1 MLMWRCDW
9 GESAEIRAQ
18 KKVVDCWVWYG
29 IQLECQHWDLL
40 EKEEEKKL
48 GLPLDD
54 YVELLLDVCPEY
66 PNSHDREFCVAFQ
79 LGCDD
84 LDAMII
90 EDMAIEVLKEV
101 PRLTGLLENE
111 ADNEF
116 NDKPTSFSPFMW
128 T

>member
-1 MLMWRCDW
+1 MSVWRCDW

-18 KKVVDCWVWYG
+18 EKIIDCWVWYG

-48 GLPLDD
+48 GLSLDD

-111 ADNEF
+111 ADDEF